1 MSENTE
7 VTAEAGE
14 KTEQEAVEF
23 KAPASQE
30 ELDRIITARLDR
42 ERKKFEPK
50 LANYDELAAKAARL
64 AEIEEANQ
72 SAEEKAAK
80 RLADA
85 EERAAKAELK
95 ALRADVATAKGVPA
109 NLLTGST
116 QEELEESADALI
128 AYRGEQK
135 AAPSSAALGRV
146 NGQRVKGSTA
156 DQFADFMSSQLN
168 N

>member
-1 MSENTE
+1 MAENTE

-14 KTEQEAVEF
+14 NTEQEATEF

-30 ELDRIITARLDR
+30 ELDRIIQERIAR
-42 ERKKFEPK
+42 ERKRFSD
-50 LANYDELAAKAARL
+50 YDDLKAKADKL
-64 AEIEEANQ
+64 TKIEEANKTE
-72 SAEEKAAK
+72 AEKAAA
-80 RLADA
+80 RA
-85 EERAAKAELK
+85 EAAEKRAAELEVKAI
-95 ALRADVATAKGVPA
+95 RAEVAAAKGVPVS
-109 NLLTGST
+109 LLTGST
-116 QEELEESADALI
+116 QEELEAAADALI
-128 AYRGEQK
+128 EFRGEQK